1 MLWQLAFMAR
11 VMQYSLT
18 SIWDRHH
25 AFPRVT
31 LMTSCS
37 MPVPINF
44 YMQLVKDAPGKSLPQ
59 LPDMPFLTLS

>member
-1 MLWQLAFMAR
+1 ML
-11 VMQYSLT
+11 
-18 SIWDRHH
+18 
-25 AFPRVT
+25 FPRVT